1 MDSSPTH
8 VPSKANRCLAL
19 GIAAAGLGTG
29 LAWVLAA
36 QRRTLRQFELGARA
50 RLTAHFTLH
59 EEAIPERFRTLH
71 PWRTFK
77 LIQVTTRVYDADGRA
92 RITTLNMRVLGL
104 VRVATLLIRPADAYA
119 LPLLSLDLAC
129 AGPVRL
135 AAIELIAPTAAQRAV
150 AELDAAHLRPWLGRL
165 ATLRS
170 WSPTAWE
177 RPFLLDSSV
186 IGVTDWRQ
194 DQRLLSALDGYL
206 CVYLAL
212 LARAQPVSRV
222 EAHALREGLATYV
235 ERLLTLGGPAVES
248 FKPVVGAARHHAFVE
263 GVMFGLTVDA
273 AAMA

>member
-1 MDSSPTH
+1 MDTSPTH
-8 VPSKANRCLAL
+8 VPSKAKRCLAL
-19 GIAAAGLGTG
+19 GLTAAGLGMG
-29 LAWVLAA
+29 IAWVLAV
-36 QRRTLRQFELGARA
+36 QRHTLRQFELGAWA

-59 EEAIPERFRTLH
+59 EEAIPQCFRTLR
-71 PWRTFK
+71 PWRTLK

-92 RITTLNMRVLGL
+92 RLTTLSLRALGL

-119 LPLLSLDLAC
+119 LPLLSLDLVC

-135 AAIELIAPTAAQRAV
+135 VAIELIAPTAAQRAV
-150 AELDAAHLRPWLGRL
+150 AELDAAHLRPWLDRL
-165 ATLRS
+165 AALRRRP
-170 WSPTAWE
+170 PTEWE

-186 IGVTDWRQ
+186 SGATDWRQ

-212 LARAQPVSRV
+212 LARAHPVSRV

-273 AAMA
+273 AALA